1 MGDAAAGALQAAG
14 DVWPGWLGGVAIGVF
29 TTLFLW
35 ATGRVLGLSSA
46 YGEACGALGVG
57 YFRRTDQGFGQRW
70 RLWFAAGLPL
80 GGAVAALLGA
90 EGWSVQTSMGT
101 LYESMLPAQD
111 AARAAV
117 LALGGACIGVGA
129 RMAGGCQSGHSIAGL
144 ALLNPPSLVASIG
157 FFVGGI
163 VMVQGLFALSGAT
176 L

>member
-1 MGDAAAGALQAAG
+1 MSEPAAGAIEAASA
-14 DVWPGWLGGVAIGVF
+14 VWPGWLGGVAIGVF

-46 YGEACGALGVG
+46 YGEACGALGVD
-57 YFRRTDQGFGQRW
+57 YFRRKDQGFGQAW

-80 GGAVAALLGA
+80 GGAVAALLGSD
-90 EGWSVQTSMGT
+90 GWSVQTSMGA
-101 LYESMLPAQD
+101 LYESVLPAHT

-117 LALGGACIGVGA
+117 LVLGGACIGVGA

-144 ALLNPPSLVASIG
+144 ALLNPPSLVASAG

-163 VMVQGLFALSGAT
+163 VMVQSLFALFGAT
-176 L
+176 P